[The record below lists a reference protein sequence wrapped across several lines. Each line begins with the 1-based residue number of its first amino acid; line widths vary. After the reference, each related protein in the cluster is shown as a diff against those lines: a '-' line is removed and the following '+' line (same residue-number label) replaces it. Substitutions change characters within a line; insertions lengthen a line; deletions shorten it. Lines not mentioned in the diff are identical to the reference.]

1 MTYWEPGYAC
11 QVYDGTMKSED
22 YQQMLA
28 TTLRDSLEYYG
39 LSWDDVYFQ
48 QDNDPKHTSNTTK
61 KWFLDN
67 KVTWID
73 DWPAQSPDLNPI
85 EHLWHHLK
93 LKLSAYETK
102 AKGVHEL
109 WDRVDRE
116 WNTFTEDECR
126 RYIESMPARIQA
138 VLAAKGGSTRY

>member
-1 MTYWEPGYAC
+1 
-11 QVYDGTMKSED
+11 MKSED
-22 YQQMLA
+22 YQQILA
-28 TTLRDSLEYYG
+28 TTIRDSLEYYG

-73 DWPAQSPDLNPI
+73 NWPAQSPELNPI

-109 WDRVDRE
+109 
-116 WNTFTEDECR
+116 
-126 RYIESMPARIQA
+126 
-138 VLAAKGGSTRY
+138 